1 MTLFPDVY
9 HRIHSNT
16 HRIHIVQGVEAVKK
30 AVKESWDAG
39 VFMVF
44 LIIDKQRGS
53 ESILDV
59 RTPSNIYFF
68 LSLTIASVIRCYFY
82 YPVFYYLVL

>member
-1 MTLFPDVY
+1 M
-9 HRIHSNT
+9 
-16 HRIHIVQGVEAVKK
+16 KK

-59 RTPSNIYFF
+59 RTPGNNPPRCNIPPPH
-68 LSLTIASVIRCYFY
+68 SK
-82 YPVFYYLVL
+82 

>member
-1 MTLFPDVY
+1 M
-9 HRIHSNT
+9 
-16 HRIHIVQGVEAVKK
+16 KK

-44 LIIDKQRGS
+44 LIIDKQRGA

-59 RTPSNIYFF
+59 RTPGNVFWIVIVVLGLVRPSTLPIPSKF
-68 LSLTIASVIRCYFY
+68 LIA
-82 YPVFYYLVL
+82 PLLV

>member
-1 MTLFPDVY
+1 MPVRNGKCLTQVDKNMKFIPRQLTYF
-9 HRIHSNT
+9 
-16 HRIHIVQGVEAVKK
+16 QGVEAVRK

-44 LIIDKQRGS
+44 LIIDKQRCS

-59 RTPSNIYFF
+59 RTPSKF
-68 LSLTIASVIRCYFY
+68 L
-82 YPVFYYLVL
+82 

>member
-1 MTLFPDVY
+1 MRSATVKVNY
-9 HRIHSNT
+9 I
-16 HRIHIVQGVEAVKK
+16 QGVEAVKK

-44 LIIDKQRGS
+44 LIIDKQRGN

-59 RTPSNIYFF
+59 RTPGNIFD
-68 LSLTIASVIRCYFY
+68 
-82 YPVFYYLVL
+82 